1 MICQA
6 LFNYYVIII
15 RFKIRSQRDP
25 TLYWK
30 VGSDGVISLSRDD
43 APTPFV
49 IELRVPLDS
58 PNPPSWS
65 ARMTSSS
72 RPRVSQAMAKM
83 SRPMITAGLSL
94 ANTRMCLNSVTLSIA
109 SSTWTLPIEMSTA
122 SLVIWF
128 SKMIKISARRG
139 SWSEKILLVSKCW
152 VGAAISELYHDDK
165 GYSRSHFSPPF
176 FRLLIFRYGE
186 ILLEDWI
193 FLSFRWLWIIT
204 LIWWRPRRNLGAGCH
219 GLFFSSGLVTLHRW
233 HMEPKE

>member
-1 MICQA
+1 MLLLSDSKSA
-6 LFNYYVIII
+6 LRGILPSTG
-15 RFKIRSQRDP
+15 RSEATASFR
-25 TLYWK
+25 
-30 VGSDGVISLSRDD
+30 SLEMMHLPHSWSSY
-43 APTPFV
+43 AF
-49 IELRVPLDS
+49 LWDS